1 VGLDATASSSRIE
14 TTLRQFL
21 LRRRRH
27 PEVAGGREEMI
38 TRAEQIQ
45 SSDFITV
52 AGQDPLDGES
62 ADTERKQRLRIQE
75 IP

>member
-1 VGLDATASSSRIE
+1 M
-14 TTLRQFL
+14 LR
-21 LRRRRH
+21 LRSH
-27 PEVAGGREEMI
+27 SEAAGGREEMI

-52 AGQDPLDGES
+52 AGQYPFDGQS